1 MGTNVG
7 KIKGSHTANPIKIM
21 KFGGTSVATETSR
34 TLMIGKVKQAV
45 QEGYKVVLV
54 VSAMGR
60 LGQPYATDTLLS
72 LLPKGIRENAPER
85 DLLMSCGETISA
97 ALVAALLNLE
107 GISCLP
113 LMGFQAGIVT
123 DTLHGDANVLKV
135 DTQMALKH
143 LETYQTLVVTG
154 FQGISDA
161 GLITT
166 LGRGGSDYTASVLGV
181 YLDAEIIEIY
191 TDVDGVMTADPR
203 VVKDAKVLKQ
213 VTHSEV
219 YQMAVDGAKVVDHK
233 AVELAMRANKP
244 LVIKNTFSEEVGT
257 VIQGIVYDQTGE
269 FIESGSVFTAITA
282 KKELV
287 LVTCFLNPEQ
297 RSLTEQMMLALE
309 EEGIATDMLNFFTSK
324 KLFVLQ
330 AKHQAAAVAIL
341 ENLGI
346 AYELKAELAKVT
358 GVGANV
364 RYMPDIVKSVMRAL
378 MLEDFEVYQT
388 SKTDSTVSC
397 LIDAQA
403 ANDVVNMLHRRFL

>member
-1 MGTNVG
+1 
-7 KIKGSHTANPIKIM
+7 M
-21 KFGGTSVATETSR
+21 KFGGTSVATESSR
-34 TLMIGKVKQAV
+34 ALLIGKVKQSV
-45 QEGYKVVLV
+45 QEGYRVVLV

-72 LLPKGIRENAPER
+72 LLPKGVSETAPER
-85 DLLMSCGETISA
+85 DLIMSCGETISA
-97 ALVAALLNLE
+97 ALVSSLLNFE
-107 GISCLP
+107 GISSLP
-113 LMGFQAGIVT
+113 LMGFQAGVIT
-123 DTLHGDANVLKV
+123 DNRHGDANVLRVESEKML
-135 DTQMALKH
+135 TL
-143 LETYQTLVVTG
+143 LETYKTLVVTG
-154 FQGISDA
+154 FQGISEM
-161 GLITT
+161 GQITT

-244 LVIKNTFSEEVGT
+244 LVIKNTFSDEEGT

-282 KKELV
+282 KKDLV
-287 LVTCFLNPEQ
+287 LVKCFLTPEH
-297 RSLTEQMMLALE
+297 RSLTETLMLTLE

-324 KLFVLQ
+324 KLYVIQ
-330 AKHQAAAVAIL
+330 AKYLDAAKQVL
-341 ENLGI
+341 DRLNVR
-346 AYELKAELAKVT
+346 YETQEGLAKVT

-364 RYMPDIVKSVMRAL
+364 RYMPDIVKSIMRAL
-378 MLEDFEVYQT
+378 MIEDYEVYQT
-388 SKTDSTVSC
+388 TKTDSTVGC
-397 LIDAQA
+397 LIDGQTC
-403 ANDVVNMLHRRFL
+403 NEVVNILHKRFL

>member
-1 MGTNVG
+1 
-7 KIKGSHTANPIKIM
+7 M

-34 TLMIGKVKQAV
+34 ALLIGKVKQAV
-45 QEGYKVVLV
+45 QEGYRVVMV

-72 LLPKGIRENAPER
+72 LLPKGVQESAPER
-85 DLLMSCGETISA
+85 DLLMSCGETVCA
-97 ALVAALLNLE
+97 ALVSSLLNYE

-113 LMGFQAGIVT
+113 LMGFQAGIKT
-123 DTLHGDANVLKV
+123 DGQHGDANVLSV
-135 DTQMALKH
+135 DTTCVLTH
-143 LETYQTLVVTG
+143 LNNYQTVVVTG
-154 FQGISDA
+154 FQGISDS

-181 YLDAEIIEIY
+181 YLDAEVIEIY

-203 VVKDAKVLKQ
+203 VVKEAKVLKS

-244 LVIKNTFSEEVGT
+244 LVIKNTFSDEEGT

-282 KKELV
+282 KKDLV
-287 LVTCFLNPEQ
+287 LVKCFLSPEH
-297 RSLTEQMMLALE
+297 RALTEQMMLSLE
-309 EEGIATDMLNFFTSK
+309 EEGIVTDMLNFFTAK
-324 KLFVLQ
+324 KLFVIQ
-330 AKHQAAAVAIL
+330 AKHL
-341 ENLGI
+341 ERAESVLIRLGI
-346 AYELKAELAKVT
+346 QYELHGNLAKVT

-364 RYMPDIVKSVMRAL
+364 RYMPDIVKSMMRAL

-388 SKTDSTVSC
+388 TKTDSTVGC
-397 LIDAQA
+397 LIDGHTS
-403 ANDVVNMLHRRFL
+403 NDVVNMLHKRFL